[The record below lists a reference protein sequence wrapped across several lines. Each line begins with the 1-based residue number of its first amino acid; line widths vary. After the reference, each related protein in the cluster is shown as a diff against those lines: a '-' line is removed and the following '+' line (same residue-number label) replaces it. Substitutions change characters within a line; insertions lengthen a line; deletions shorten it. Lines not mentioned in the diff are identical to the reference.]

1 MQKDTWT
8 DEEDKVLIEVHDEVG
23 NKWAEIATRLPGR
36 TENSIKNHW
45 NATKRRQ
52 HSKRKCRSKY
62 LRGTLLQEYIKSL
75 NLDKNP
81 PRDYRRK
88 CSSNYGSAIMSDDNK
103 ISTSK
108 ITAPALPQTAFQ
120 FCAATDFL
128 APNYDFRVV
137 PDFFFGENLFEEGCN
152 VDSLLDGVPC
162 APLMDKKDFEEK
174 LQCDDLTMCVPFVNI
189 DENHIETEMP
199 LEMLEVELKKEL
211 DLVEMMSQI
220 SNEILRV

>member
-1 MQKDTWT
+1 M
-8 DEEDKVLIEVHDEVG
+8 
-23 NKWAEIATRLPGR
+23 
-36 TENSIKNHW
+36 
-45 NATKRRQ
+45 
-52 HSKRKCRSKY
+52 
-62 LRGTLLQEYIKSL
+62 
-75 NLDKNP
+75 
-81 PRDYRRK
+81 
-88 CSSNYGSAIMSDDNK
+88 
-103 ISTSK
+103 
-108 ITAPALPQTAFQ
+108 
-120 FCAATDFL
+120 
-128 APNYDFRVV
+128 V

-220 SNEILRV
+220 NNEILHV